1 MQQSQKSKSLTA
13 SAVSSLTTS
22 KRCCTKA
29 NKSCSK
35 RLSSATCN
43 NPSPMTSSRET
54 VRSHCNGQL
63 LPARLELSLPLSLSA
78 LIDAQHFSS
87 RVSWC
92 FFISRSRST
101 SSLFS
106 SSLAAAAAC
115 LNCSSCSSRSF
126 HAELQGN
133 HAKVCYKLLYYF
145 TMAVMN
151 ILPHFTNFIQ
161 EMLNV
166 GGPMLLHHLLL

>member
-1 MQQSQKSKSLTA
+1 MQQSQKWKSLTA

-29 NKSCSK
+29 NKSCRK
-35 RLSSATCN
+35 RLSSATCTI
-43 NPSPMTSSRET
+43 PAMTIT
-54 VRSHCNGQL
+54 VSH
-63 LPARLELSLPLSLSA
+63 LELSSTLSA
-78 LIDAQHFSS
+78 LIDDQHFSG

-133 HAKVCYKLLYYF
+133 YAKVCYKLLYYF
-145 TMAVMN
+145 TMAVMS
-151 ILPHFTNFIQ
+151 ILPHFTNVIQ
-161 EMLNV
+161 EMLKV
-166 GGPMLLHHLLL
+166 WGPMLLHHLLL